1 MFTYT
6 AWGEGEAVSS
16 TGQLDTYHLIFL
28 SGLKKTTG
36 NTRAALTQG
45 GYLGYL
51 MLQKM
56 DVPGTA
62 IT

>member
-1 MFTYT
+1 MFT
-6 AWGEGEAVSS
+6 AWGRGRSCVIYRAIR
-16 TGQLDTYHLIFL
+16 YL
-28 SGLKKTTG
+28 SLNLSFWIKKRTG